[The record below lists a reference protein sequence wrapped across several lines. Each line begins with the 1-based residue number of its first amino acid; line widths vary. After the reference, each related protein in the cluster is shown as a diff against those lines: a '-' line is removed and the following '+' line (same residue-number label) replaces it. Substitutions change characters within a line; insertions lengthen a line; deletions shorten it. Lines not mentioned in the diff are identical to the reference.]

1 MRQHRVRI
9 SRSGID
15 RADDGVDHACALSG
29 SASTATS
36 RDMPTYVDHVRMRND
51 KENKV
56 NMPSCQRGVKR
67 TGSIDGCMPTAY
79 VLFGE
84 IGQASPVVAS
94 KRKDGRYRG
103 RRTELTCIYVLLYMY
118 MM

>member
-67 TGSIDGCMPTAY
+67 TGSIDGCMPTYCLEKLAKQ
-79 VLFGE
+79 VLWLHRRGKMDGTAVGE
-84 IGQASPVVAS
+84 PN
-94 KRKDGRYRG
+94 
-103 RRTELTCIYVLLYMY
+103 
-118 MM
+118 